1 MCIIAD
7 GKVFL
12 LQTDLSCMIRTYRDD
27 DDDDVEMAGMPG
39 DARVLGCWGVLTSGI
54 IMMPGL
60 CGNMRSWGVLK
71 LVAVIEHNCM
81 AMPPFVSFT
90 ETWKS

>member
-1 MCIIAD
+1 MAD

-27 DDDDVEMAGMPG
+27 DDVGIAGM
-39 DARVLGCWGVLTSGI
+39 LGCWGVLTSGI

>member
-1 MCIIAD
+1 MRMKMGWD
-7 GKVFL
+7 GMELV
-12 LQTDLSCMIRTYRDD
+12 DC
-27 DDDDVEMAGMPG
+27 E
-39 DARVLGCWGVLTSGI
+39 LTSGI

-60 CGNMRSWGVLK
+60 CGKMRSWGVLK